1 MSVRMVH
8 SSYGAKRVRIPGL
21 TACRAAYACTGRN
34 DADRQG
40 SVQKQMANQVGQSA
54 RKCTTGEGK
63 PAWAWKKN
71 KLRPRDPGILT
82 APQMTPQLWIQAQ
95 FKNISICYS
104 NKLRWLQVPSQVF
117 PPLLLKNA
125 AKAPLSIPYSSWA
138 TQSAKSAHEFITAMP
153 GAPHLPGHGTHEA
166 KGKLDWEG
174 LDRTTR
180 RG

>member
-63 PAWAWKKN
+63 PEWA
-71 KLRPRDPGILT
+71 
-82 APQMTPQLWIQAQ
+82 
-95 FKNISICYS
+95 
-104 NKLRWLQVPSQVF
+104 
-117 PPLLLKNA
+117 
-125 AKAPLSIPYSSWA
+125 
-138 TQSAKSAHEFITAMP
+138 
-153 GAPHLPGHGTHEA
+153 
-166 KGKLDWEG
+166 
-174 LDRTTR
+174 
-180 RG
+180 